1 MSEEMEPGAAVAI
14 GDLEPAKTVTKR
26 KRVRKKKQ
34 SDILDPYE
42 YLAET
47 FGKTLTEPVD
57 VIPQNCHWYAWRGP
71 ADAAAMFM
79 DTRKFEPY
87 TYIAELRKRPAKAT
101 GAVVFF

>member
-1 MSEEMEPGAAVAI
+1 MTDELDNAVAI
-14 GDLEPAKTVTKR
+14 SDLEPAKTIKR
-26 KRVRKKKQ
+26 KRVRRKKKG
-34 SDILDPYE
+34 DILDPYE

-47 FGKTLTEPVD
+47 FGKKLLEPVTVLPKD
-57 VIPQNCHWYAWRGP
+57 CHWYAWKGP

-87 TYIAELRKRPAKAT
+87 TYIAELKKRPPEAT

>member
-1 MSEEMEPGAAVAI
+1 MTDEMDNAVAI
-14 GDLEPAKTVTKR
+14 SDLEPAKVVKR

-42 YLAET
+42 YLAEL
-47 FGKTLTEPVD
+47 FGKTLAEPVTVLPSD
-57 VIPQNCHWYAWRGP
+57 CHWYAWKGP

-87 TYIAELRKRPAKAT
+87 TYCAELLHRPMGSS
-101 GAVVFF
+101 GALVFF